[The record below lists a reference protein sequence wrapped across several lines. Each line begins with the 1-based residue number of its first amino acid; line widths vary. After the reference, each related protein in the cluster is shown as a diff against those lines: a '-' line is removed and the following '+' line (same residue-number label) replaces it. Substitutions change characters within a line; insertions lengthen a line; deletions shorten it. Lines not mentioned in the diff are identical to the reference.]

1 VASRRYGFKNVRR
14 NEMLGSLKHFAL
26 FISNMSFEK
35 LTKTFEQQ
43 PIDRLRTLQRAKSTM
58 VFANSIGE

>member
-1 VASRRYGFKNVRR
+1 
-14 NEMLGSLKHFAL
+14 MLGSLKHFAL